1 MTCVVTSQQY
11 ETVHAL
17 HRQPPKPA
25 GGSAVACLVAPAA
38 GRGAARGDDQ
48 ALVERIQAAVGVRM
62 PLVALPLLPP
72 PYAHADGW
80 LPEQREQLASLLS
93 RHTQLLL
100 AGLAAVTAAGR
111 APALGHAPGTA
122 PAEQPQARE
131 QAAGRA
137 VGGEPGEDP
146 EEAAAVLLRL
156 CASEPGGAAQPG
168 ADRRAR
174 QVAILAAGVVAQAA
188 GQQPAQAS
196 GAALADAERRRAA
209 GRDGRARTANAMH
222 RMLVA
227 LQVPAE
233 LVWLLMVL
241 CTRPATSG
249 SAPSVCVSGVWLL
262 TSCGVHGDCICS
274 GGALVC
280 CPAFAYVRVRL
291 ASSSVSLCTCL

>member
-1 MTCVVTSQQY
+1 MRF
-11 ETVHAL
+11 
-17 HRQPPKPA
+17 HRRLQPPKPA
-25 GGSAVACLVAPAA
+25 GGSADACLVAPAA

-48 ALVERIQAAVGVRM
+48 ALVERIQAAVGMCM
-62 PLVALPLLPP
+62 PLVAQPLLPP
-72 PYAHADGW
+72 PCAQALGW

-93 RHTQLLL
+93 RHAQLLL

-111 APALGHAPGTA
+111 APALGHAL
-122 PAEQPQARE
+122 AEQPQQPE
-131 QAAGRA
+131 QAAGQA

-156 CASEPGGAAQPG
+156 CASEPGDAAQSG

-196 GAALADAERRRAA
+196 DAVLADAERRRAA

-227 LQVPAE
+227 LQVPAD
-233 LVWLLMVL
+233 LVWLPMISACVL
-241 CTRPATSG
+241 
-249 SAPSVCVSGVWLL
+249 
-262 TSCGVHGDCICS
+262 
-274 GGALVC
+274 
-280 CPAFAYVRVRL
+280 
-291 ASSSVSLCTCL
+291 